1 MLCRGRDLTQV
12 CCLPAVVPTQGC
24 LGQFPV
30 PLLSVPDILM
40 TLFPQ
45 QSSPVI
51 EAGNYDGV
59 GVRAYLSPETLV
71 LQVLW
76 GNRSTVLYLTG
87 PKHADGFEPAPR
99 LGVYRSY
106 KHNGEGMNQP
116 RIDPPHTDESVV
128 MSLIAG
134 LPKVEL
140 HMHIEGSLEPEL
152 MFTIAERNGVALKYD
167 SVDAVR
173 EAYHFA
179 NLQSFLDIYYEA
191 CSVLLS
197 EQDFYELTMAYLQ
210 RAHAQHVL
218 HTEIFFDPQ
227 SHTQRGVTFTTVISG
242 IRRALLDG
250 ERVFGITS
258 GLIMCFLRHLPA
270 ESAFD
275 ILEQALPYGEHILA
289 VGLDSYEVGHPPA
302 QFVNVFERARQH
314 GFLTVAHA
322 GEEGPADY
330 IWQALRLLHVSRID
344 HGVRCMD
351 DEVLVGELVK
361 RQVPLTVCP
370 LSNVRLGVFARLEEH
385 NLRQMLHRGL
395 CVTVNSDDPAYFGG
409 YITENFVAAQ
419 QALHLRASEILSVG
433 Q

>member
-1 MLCRGRDLTQV
+1 
-12 CCLPAVVPTQGC
+12 
-24 LGQFPV
+24 
-30 PLLSVPDILM
+30 LS
-40 TLFPQ
+40 
-45 QSSPVI
+45 
-51 EAGNYDGV
+51 A
-59 GVRAYLSPETLV
+59 
-71 LQVLW
+71 
-76 GNRSTVLYLTG
+76 
-87 PKHADGFEPAPR
+87 
-99 LGVYRSY
+99 
-106 KHNGEGMNQP
+106 
-116 RIDPPHTDESVV
+116 
-128 MSLIAG
+128 LIAA

-152 MFTIAERNGVALKYD
+152 MFTIAQRNGVALKYD

-173 EAYHFA
+173 NAYHFS

-191 CSVLLS
+191 CSVLRH
-197 EQDFYELTMAYLQ
+197 EQDFYDLTMAYLQ

-227 SHTQRGVTFTTVISG
+227 SHTQRGIPFTTVLSG
-242 IRRALLDG
+242 IRQALIDG
-250 ERVFGITS
+250 ERAFGITS
-258 GLIMCFLRHLPA
+258 GLIMCFLRHLSA

-275 ILEQALPYGEHILA
+275 TLEQALPYREHIIA
-289 VGLDSYEVGHPPA
+289 VGLDSYEVGHPPS
-302 QFVNVFERARQH
+302 QFVGVFERARQH

-370 LSNVRLGVFARLEEH
+370 LSNVKLGVFARLEEH
-385 NLRQMLHRGL
+385 NLRHMLQRGL

-409 YITENFVAAQ
+409 YIVENFVAAQ
-419 QALHLRASEILSVG
+419 QALHLTAGEIYQLAVHAIQAAFLPAVKKQALLTQAAAVYNREAASVAAVPIEEVR
-433 Q
+433 